1 MGWDGLLREVVESPY
16 LEVSLDSGDVA
27 LRDVVWCHDGNGLG
41 LDLRI
46 PVVFSNLNSSV
57 ILWRSFCGV
66 SQMTKRHQCEDTRPI
81 SLPPPLALSLVIHG
95 NVIID
100 KISGTIRGNQSHN
113 SVSFDWIER

>member
-1 MGWDGLLREVVESPY
+1 VESPSP
-16 LEVSLDSGDVA
+16 EVSLDSGDVA

-41 LDLRI
+41 LALRI
-46 PVVFSNLNSSV
+46 AVVFSNLNSSV
-57 ILWRSFCGV
+57 ILWHSFCGV